1 MTVTK
6 LTIVAPVFNEEA
18 VIAQFHT
25 RVSAT
30 LSDLHDVD
38 SQIIYVVDKSTD
50 NTLEVLRDI
59 AKDDFRVKV
68 LAMSSRFG
76 HQMSLLAGIEQALEA
91 DAIVMMDSDLQHPP
105 ELIPVLL
112 KNFREGA
119 DVVYTVRSD
128 TLDVN
133 PIRKALGNLF
143 YKFLNR
149 LSDVEINPNAA
160 DFRLISRRV
169 AKILAEG
176 FAERNMFLRGLFSWI
191 GFKQVGIEYVAE
203 KRAAGVSKY
212 SISRMVQLAISG
224 ILSFST
230 KPLQIGIF
238 VGVSFSVVA
247 CLLMFL
253 TLFTFLFDRSLPSG
267 WTTIVML
274 LLLFNGI
281 QLFVIGV
288 LGVYLGGIYEEVKS
302 RPRYILEEE
311 ISYRE

>member
-1 MTVTK
+1 MTITK

-18 VIAQFHT
+18 VIAQFHL

-30 LSDLHDVD
+30 LSTLQDVD
-38 SQIIYVVDKSTD
+38 SQIIYVVDKCTD
-50 NTLEVLRDI
+50 NTLEVLRCI
-59 AKDDFRVKV
+59 AKDDSRVKV

-105 ELIPVLL
+105 ELIPVLI
-112 KNFREGA
+112 KNFLEGA

-143 YKFLNR
+143 YKLLNR

-212 SISRMVQLAISG
+212 SFSRMVQLAISG

-238 VGVSFSVVA
+238 VGISFSVVA
-247 CLLMFL
+247 CLLMFA
-253 TLFTFLFDRSLPSG
+253 TLFTFMFDRSLPSG